1 MTLQEEV
8 QCRIIKNEMKQTLLI
23 NGVKIKLPAF
33 IPDGTFGVVRSLD
46 IYDLQACRVQAVMMN
61 TFHLM
66 QKPGSSTIQAMGDLH
81 AFSGWQGPI
90 FTDSGGF
97 QAYSLIHENSKFGQ
111 VTDDGIRFSPDGSQR
126 KFLLTPE
133 KCIRLQMRYGS
144 NLLFCLDDCTH
155 VDELQVAQKTAVKRT
170 IAWAKRCKREYE
182 RILEQKKIEPKKK
195 PLLFGIVQGGQSYV
209 LRKECA
215 QELLDIG
222 FDGYGFGG
230 WPLDADGELVE
241 DMVAYL
247 RELIPNQY
255 PLHAL
260 GIGKPDNIARSFAIG
275 YQLFD
280 SAMPTRDARHGRIYR
295 FTGSFHIQD
304 NKWWEFVYIQDQRHI
319 KDGHPIDE
327 NCDCLTC
334 RRYSMAYLHH
344 LFKIGD
350 GLYQRLATIHNLRF
364 ITQLCEKL
372 GRSSNG

>member
-1 MTLQEEV
+1 
-8 QCRIIKNEMKQTLLI
+8 MKQTLLI
-23 NGVKIKLPAF
+23 KSIKIKLPTF

-46 IYDLQACRVQAVMMN
+46 ASDLQACGVQAVMMN

-66 QKPGSSTIQAMGDLH
+66 QKPGSSTIQAVGGLH

-97 QAYSLIHENSKFGQ
+97 QAYSLIRENSKFGQ
-111 VTDDGIRFSPDGSQR
+111 VTDDGIRFSPEGSQR

-133 KCIRLQMRYGS
+133 KCIHLQMSYGS

-155 VDELQVAQKTAVKRT
+155 VDEPQADQQTAVKRT

-182 RILEQKKIEPKKK
+182 KTLEQKKIEPKKR
-195 PLLFGIVQGGQSYV
+195 PLLFGIVQGGQSNA

-215 QELLDIG
+215 QALLDIG

-230 WPLDADGELVE
+230 WPLDAGGELVE

-247 RELIPNQY
+247 RELIPQQF

-260 GIGKPDNIARSFAIG
+260 GIGKPDNVARSFALG

-280 SAMPTRDARHGRIYR
+280 SAMPTRDARHGRICR
-295 FTGSFHIQD
+295 FTGSFHLQD
-304 NKWWEFVYIQDQRHI
+304 DKWWEYVYVQDQRHI
-319 KDGHPIDE
+319 KDGRPIDE
-327 NCDCLTC
+327 NCDCPTC
-334 RRYSMAYLHH
+334 RGYSMAYLHH
-344 LFKIGD
+344 LYKIGD
-350 GLYQRLATIHNLRF
+350 GLYQRLATMHNLRF
-364 ITQLCEKL
+364 MTQLCEKL
-372 GRSSNG
+372 GGSTNG